1 MLILRLEA
9 VLGSNSVRA
18 PSIAV
23 FADGLPVA
31 GLLDVEISSNNY
43 LSANRYR
50 LRASLSASGYEIWSA
65 EQIRLEIRLGLDGAW
80 KSMILGPVD
89 RVEVDPACGEVVVE
103 GRDLTALFIEAR
115 TQENFDNRTSS
126 EIAVALALR
135 QGLVPVVVPTTN
147 LVGRSFQNDHSRTT
161 LDQHAR
167 STTEWDLLI
176 HLAELEGFDV
186 WVDGLILNF
195 APLNALGASLF
206 LTPQDCIS
214 MRLERSLPL
223 ASGLTVSVK
232 SWDCRGTRA
241 ILQTATTSSS
251 GKTAA
256 NYVVVRP
263 NLTSTAAQTLAQ
275 RILSQMAQQG
285 RTISIDMPGDLTTQP
300 RAALAITNTG
310 TDFDGVY
317 VVTAV
322 ERRVSFRHGFTQ
334 TIEARIPPWT
344 DF

>member
-1 MLILRLEA
+1 
-9 VLGSNSVRA
+9 
-18 PSIAV
+18 
-23 FADGLPVA
+23 
-31 GLLDVEISSNNY
+31 
-43 LSANRYR
+43 
-50 LRASLSASGYEIWSA
+50 
-65 EQIRLEIRLGLDGAW
+65 
-80 KSMILGPVD
+80 MILGPVD